1 MGEGPWAMIDDRGA
15 LLAVYEAT
23 DTDRIKPAVVLPAS

>member
-1 MGEGPWAMIDDRGA
+1 VGDGPWAMLDDQGN

-23 DTDRIKPAVVLPAS
+23 GTDRIKPAVVVAAS

>member
-1 MGEGPWAMIDDRGA
+1 MVDGQGS

-23 DTDRIKPAVVLPAS
+23 GTDRIKPAVVVASS